1 MDNYKKLE
9 ERIIDLE
16 IENKGIKIEI
26 LHLKDKVCKYAMKEN
41 IMINKINRLV
51 KYFNDRVMIYSSE
64 SEDDTDN
71 DDELFKYLEDMRI
84 D

>member
-1 MDNYKKLE
+1 MDKEIKILE
-9 ERIIDLE
+9 EKILDLE

-26 LHLKDKVCKYAMKEN
+26 LHLKDKVCKYATKEN

-51 KYFNDRVMIYSSE
+51 KYFNDRIMIYSSE
-64 SEDDTDN
+64 SEDDTD
-71 DDELFKYLEDMRI
+71 DELFKYLEDARI